1 MTSLSVVI
9 PALNEVENIPA
20 VIAAVPTARLLEVGW
35 DTEIVIV
42 DNAST
47 DGTGELAESLGA
59 RVVRQ
64 PLRGYGNAYRAG
76 FAAVSSDVIATG
88 DADRTY
94 PFEALPELL
103 GYLDEHDVDFLTTNR
118 LHAANRQAMK
128 SSHFLANHVLSATSR
143 ALFGHGVRDSQ
154 SGMWVFKR
162 EVWQGIRVTS
172 PGMAFSQEI
181 KNSAIRAGFA
191 VREVPIEYRLRGGQV
206 KLKALSDG
214 MSNLRSLFEHRL
226 SLRERDRAALEAAEE
241 SSPAALSG
249 AMADYAPHT
258 AK

>member
-20 VIAAVPTARLLEVGW
+20 VIAAVPVAQLREAGW

-64 PLRGYGNAYRAG
+64 PLRGYGNAYQAG
-76 FAAVSSDVIATG
+76 FAAVSSEVIATG

-103 GYLDEHDVDFLTTNR
+103 GYLDEHGVDFLTTNR
-118 LHAANRQAMK
+118 LHAANRRTMK
-128 SSHFLANHVLSATSR
+128 ASHFLANQVLSATSR
-143 ALFGHGVRDSQ
+143 ALFGHDVRDSQ
-154 SGMWVFKR
+154 SGMWVFRR
-162 EVWQGIRVTS
+162 EVWQGISVTS

-181 KNSAIRAGFA
+181 KNSAIRAGFR

-206 KLKALSDG
+206 KLRALSDG
-214 MSNLRSLFEHRL
+214 VGNLRGLFEQRL
-226 SLRERDRAALEAAEE
+226 SLRGRGRAALGQAEEAA
-241 SSPAALSG
+241 PAALSG
-249 AMADYAPHT
+249 AMADYASHT